1 MVTYSPMPSGISLIW
16 AMKTEAMLTNR
27 AVPSILI
34 VAPMGKTNRD
44 TLESTFTFWSMH
56 LKVTGR
62 AAALCMHH
70 ISGGVQWP
78 SVRDFFLIKKASL
91 KLYRISRSRAVN
103 SQIVPKSHCQQPP
116 CWIFGEGRHPA
127 L

>member
-27 AVPSILI
+27 AVPSILT

-78 SVRDFFLIKKASL
+78 GVRDFFGNKASL
-91 KLYRISRSRAVN
+91 NLYNISHAAFSI
-103 SQIVPKSHCQQPP
+103 SQIVP
-116 CWIFGEGRHPA
+116 I
-127 L
+127 